1 MEGTNDMKIFVLE
14 DDSECCG
21 VIKWLQNSDNNIKIA
36 KNLED
41 ASYYL
46 EYEDE
51 ESYRDYDKFLMDAS
65 IPAASV
71 LHSDGTQTEYNDL
84 YNGIDYIADNFKG
97 LGIDMKRVAIL
108 TAFALQVEEYL
119 AKKYPD
125 YSIRIISKN
134 DGDLTKQ
141 LQEFLHA

>member
-1 MEGTNDMKIFVLE
+1 MKIFVLE
-14 DDSECCG
+14 DDGDCCG
-21 VIKWLQNSDNNIKIA
+21 VIKWLEDSTNSIKLV

-46 EYEDE
+46 EYEE
-51 ESYRDYDKFLMDAS
+51 FYGDYDKFLMDAS
-65 IPAASV
+65 VPAASV
-71 LHSDGTQTEYNDL
+71 LHPDGRQTEYNDL
-84 YNGIDYIADNFKG
+84 YNGIDYIADNFEG
-97 LGIDMKRVAIL
+97 LGIDMGRVAIL

-125 YSIRIISKN
+125 NFIRIISKN
-134 DGDLTKQ
+134 DGDLTKR

>member
-1 MEGTNDMKIFVLE
+1 MKIFVLE
-14 DDSECCG
+14 DDSNCCG
-21 VIKWLQNSDNNIKIA
+21 VIEWLQNSDNNIKIA

-46 EYEDE
+46 EYVELYMDC
-51 ESYRDYDKFLMDAS
+51 DKFLMDAS
-65 IPAASV
+65 VPAASV
-71 LHSDGTQTEYNDL
+71 LHPDGSQANYNDL
-84 YNGIDYIADNFKG
+84 YNGIDYTIDSFTG
-97 LGIDMKRVAIL
+97 LGIDMSKVAIL
-108 TAFALQVEEYL
+108 TAYAQSVQEYL

-134 DGDLTKQ
+134 DGDLTKR

>member
-1 MEGTNDMKIFVLE
+1 MKIFVLE
-14 DDSECCG
+14 DDSDCCG
-21 VIKWLQNSDNNIKIA
+21 VIKWLQDSTNSIELV

-46 EYEDE
+46 EYEE
-51 ESYRDYDKFLMDAS
+51 LYRDYDKFLMDAS
-65 IPAASV
+65 VPAASV
-71 LHSDGTQTEYNDL
+71 LHPDGRQMEYNDL
-84 YNGIDYIADNFKG
+84 YNGIDYIADSFKE
-97 LGIDMKRVAIL
+97 LGIDMNKVAIL

-119 AKKYPD
+119 AEKYPD

-134 DGDLTKQ
+134 DGDLTKR

>member
-1 MEGTNDMKIFVLE
+1 MRIFVLE
-14 DDSECCG
+14 DDSDCYG
-21 VIKWLQNSDNNIKIA
+21 VIKWLQDSTNSIKIA

-46 EYEDE
+46 EYEE
-51 ESYRDYDKFLMDAS
+51 IYRNYDKFLMDAS
-65 IPAASV
+65 LPGASV
-71 LHSDGTQTEYNDL
+71 LHLDGNQMDYNGL
-84 YNGIDYIADNFKG
+84 YNGIDYTIDSFTG
-97 LGIDMKRVAIL
+97 LGIDMSKVAIL

-125 YSIRIISKN
+125 YSIRIINKN
-134 DGDLTKQ
+134 DGDLTKR